1 MKMHKEQT
9 LSSFSRFL
17 FTSGAVLL
25 ATGIILGAF
34 AAHGLKSIVTEYQL
48 DIIDTGV
55 KYQLVH
61 GLAIILLA
69 LIQHFFPLRLLRNA
83 ALIMLTGIVLFS
95 SSLYILALRDVLGLV
110 DVGGIGIV
118 TPIGGVLM
126 IIGWLCF
133 IGAVLKIPSDSSSND
148 NKQCIKDK
156 CK

>member
-1 MKMHKEQT
+1 MHKEKT
-9 LSSFSRFL
+9 LSSFCRFL
-17 FTSGAVLL
+17 LISGAVLM

-34 AAHGLKSIVTEYQL
+34 AAHGLKSVVTEYQL

-61 GLAIILLA
+61 GLAIILVA

-83 ALIMLTGIVLFS
+83 ALTMLTGIVLFS
-95 SSLYILALRDVLGLV
+95 FSLYILALRDVLGLGNI
-110 DVGGIGIV
+110 GGIGIV

-126 IIGWLCF
+126 IMGWLCF

-148 NKQCIKDK
+148 NKQRIKDK